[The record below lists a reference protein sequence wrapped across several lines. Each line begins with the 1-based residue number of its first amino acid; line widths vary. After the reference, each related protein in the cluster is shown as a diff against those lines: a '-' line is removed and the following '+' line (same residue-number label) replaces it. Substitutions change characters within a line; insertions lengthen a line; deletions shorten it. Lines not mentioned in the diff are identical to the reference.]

1 MTPGELLA
9 HAAGLGVRLWVENG
23 RLRFQAPAGVMNPE
37 LQSRLAASRAELI
50 SLLGQLQG
58 PTTAGAPMER
68 VAREGPLALSFA
80 QQRLWFQEQL
90 HPEAPANNLTGAVVL
105 SGPLDI
111 PALGEAL
118 AALVARHESL
128 RTTLGET
135 GGVPHQ
141 RVGAPWRPLLAP
153 EALAGPSDG
162 DRLEQARQVARDESA
177 RRFDLGR
184 EPPLRVRLLRL
195 DAQRFVLV
203 LSLHHIA
210 ADGVGLQV
218 LEHDLAVLYRA
229 SRSGSGSS
237 LPPLPTQVAD
247 FAAWQRRWVEG
258 PEYTAQLVYWKRQL
272 AGLSPVEL
280 PTDHPRQRV
289 SSMRGAEVRLPLL
302 SGPQA
307 RRLRALGHAE
317 GATSYMVLL
326 AALGVV
332 LRRWTRQEDLVV
344 GGAAANR
351 HRPGLEGILGFFINL
366 LLLRLDVGGNP
377 RFRELVRRV
386 RQVCVEAYSHQ
397 DLPFDRLV
405 DALQP
410 DRERGDSPFYRVAL
424 AVSDTP
430 WMPGHGLKLEGLESQ
445 PLDFPRGV
453 LDLELHLWVYDTE
466 DGMTGR
472 LEYAVDL
479 YSEAT
484 ARRLLEGFR
493 LVLEAV
499 VEAPDR
505 PIHGLS
511 VLGEREREL
520 QLSAWNHTGRTYPRD
535 STVHALFAERARR
548 CAQAPAVRYGD
559 RELTYG
565 ELEARAHRLARGLA
579 ARGVRRG
586 DFVALRL
593 ERSPELI
600 VSMLAVLEAG
610 AAYVPLDPSYPV
622 PRQELMLRDSGAR
635 LVLHLGPLPFSPACS
650 TLDLGVWDAS
660 SDAPDV
666 PVLPEGSADDLAYV
680 IYTSG
685 STGQPKGVAVTHRA
699 ISRLVLGTD
708 YVQLTP
714 EDRMAQ
720 ASNAS
725 FDAATFEIWGALLN
739 GALLVGL
746 SQEQTVS
753 PSRLAEA
760 LRAQRVSVLFVT
772 TALFNHVAREQPEAF
787 ACLGSLLFGGEAV
800 DPVSVRR
807 VLEQGAP
814 RRLLHVYGPTENT
827 TFSTFHLVAS
837 APLPGQTVPIGMP
850 IAHSRAYVLDEG
862 LQPVPVGAI
871 GELYLGGEGLALGYL
886 GRPEATAERFVPDP
900 HSSVPGGR
908 LYRTGDLARRREDG
922 AVLFVGRVDRQVKL
936 RGFRVEPA
944 EIEAHLREH
953 AGVAAVAV
961 EPRGEGSARRLLAY
975 LVPHPGHH
983 PGTDELRAFLRARL
997 PEYMIPAGFCLLDA
1011 LPLTPN
1017 GKLDRAALPEPLP
1030 AGPSPEQAPLV
1041 PPRGPIESLLVEIWR
1056 DVLGV
1061 PRVSAHDDF
1070 FFLGGHSL
1078 QATRIVSRLR
1088 EALRVEVPL
1097 RSFFDAPRLS
1107 ELAAQVQHLLGS
1119 GQQRPELLAA
1129 PRPSRLPLSFA
1140 QQRLWFLQQLA
1151 PHGTAYHILDAW
1163 RFHGA
1168 PEDGA
1173 LERALARLVRRHES
1187 LRTTFEVHE
1196 GSPQQRLHATVEV
1209 PLRRVE
1215 LRSHG
1220 ARAWDEAV
1228 RWMRAEALRPLPL
1241 TEGPLLRVSLLR
1253 LADAEHLLFLELH
1266 HIIADGWSLGV
1277 WCRELSALY
1286 EAELNGAPDPL
1297 PPLPVQYADFAL
1309 WQRDWLRGAV
1319 LEAELGHWRERLAG
1333 LSPLRLPADYVRP
1346 EVQGFNGAAHRFT
1359 LPAPLVRALRGLGH
1373 EQGASLFMVLLS
1385 AFKALLSR
1393 YSGQRDIA
1401 VGVPIA
1407 NRTRGEVEGLI
1418 GFFVNT
1424 LVLRTRFE
1432 DDPSFRELL
1441 ARVRESTLE
1450 AYAHQDV
1457 PFERIVE
1464 ELQPERQANQ
1474 NPLVQV
1480 IFALQNAP
1488 REPLRLGGLEG
1499 EHLEYLVATT
1509 RFDLELHLWEE
1520 GEVLS
1525 GIAVYDRELF
1535 GARTVEHLVE
1545 AWRTLLEGV
1554 ARNTGT
1560 RVSALPLV
1568 ARQEPREA
1576 PPALP
1581 VELEESIG
1589 SRFSSVARRRADAIA
1604 LTQEGR
1610 HLSYAELEERSER
1623 LARRLVDGGVRPGDR
1638 VGLVS
1643 ERSMA
1648 RIIGLLAILKAG
1660 AAYVPLELRQPVA
1673 RLGQLIDAAGVR
1685 CVLAAG
1691 PALAELEALGRPLT
1705 LVDVEAVPPD
1715 APALASGQAPGGD
1728 ALAYVLFTSGS
1739 TGAPKGVCVPHRAV
1753 LRLVHAPSYVHLSEQ
1768 EVVLHYAPLEFD
1780 ASTFEIWG
1788 ALLNGARLVLM
1799 PPGQQSL
1806 ERLGRE
1812 IRSEQVST
1820 LWLTAGLFRLMVDEQ
1835 LESLRGVRQLLAG
1848 GDVLPVP
1855 QVNRLCAMLPG
1866 CRLINGYGPTEC
1878 CTFVCCHTVE
1888 ELMAPGGSV
1897 PIGTPIDVGQARVLD
1912 ERLEPVPEGAPGEL
1926 CIAGPGLAW
1935 GYLGDPAL
1943 TAERFVPDPL
1953 ARVAGARV
1961 YRTGDR
1967 VRLRPEGTLEFLGR
1981 LDQQLKV
1988 RGFRIEPGE
1997 VEAAVLTHPGV
2008 QSAVVVGREGPGGLK
2023 ELVCYATPRVEA
2035 PATGEGSEQEGRLV
2049 REWESVFE
2057 HHLYREAAV
2066 GGSPTF
2072 NIVGWKSSY
2081 TGEPVPAEQMRDW
2094 LRHRVERVRHLAPRS
2109 ILEVGCGTGLMLFA
2123 LLPHCER
2130 YVGTDFSQSALDY
2143 VGQHLPAEARPRV
2156 ELLCRAADDWSG
2168 LAPRAFDAVV
2178 INSVVQYFPSEAHL
2192 RTVLEHCID
2201 AAAEGG
2207 SVFVGDVRSL
2217 PLLEAF
2223 HASVELERVGPT
2235 ASLGEWRERV
2245 RRAVLEDNELVID
2258 PAFFVALAHAH
2269 PRVRHVDIELTR
2281 GTHPNE
2287 MSRFRYNAVLHI
2299 GSEAAPSEAAP
2310 VEWLAWNAPGVDL
2323 EALRERLRREP
2334 RPLGVASIPNAR
2346 VLPASRAAEAL
2357 RPAGGVRRMEDLR
2370 RLVAQG
2376 EPEAQEPDLFW
2387 ELAES
2392 LGYVAGVSWSPA
2404 REDGAFDVL
2413 FLPASLG
2420 TRPRW
2425 LGPTPLG
2432 RLPPEAWAGQRL
2444 ASEPRRARLSLG
2456 LGNTL
2461 RAHLQAR
2468 LPDFLV
2474 PSRFVVLHAL
2484 PLTPNGK
2491 VDRAA
2496 LPHPE
2501 PVRMDPAA
2509 LVSPSNDMEQLIA
2522 DVWRETLG
2530 LEAVDRQD
2538 NFFDVGGHSLL
2549 LVQVC
2554 SRLEARL
2561 GRRIELVTL
2570 FRFSSIASLAEHLTA
2585 STAPRAELAQ
2595 VQRNAAERAS
2605 RQQQA
2610 AQQRRARPNR
2620 GAPHDA

>member
-1 MTPGELLA
+1 MNPGELLA

-23 RLRFQAPAGVMNPE
+23 RLRFHAPTGVMNPE

-50 SLLGQLQG
+50 SLLQQLQG
-58 PTTAGAPMER
+58 PQTAAAPMPR
-68 VAREGPLALSFA
+68 VSREGPLELSFA

-90 HPEAPANNLTGAVVL
+90 HPDAPANNLTGAVVL
-105 SGPLDI
+105 SGPLDLA
-111 PALGEAL
+111 ALGSAL

-128 RTTLGET
+128 RTLLGAS

-141 RVGAPWRPLLAP
+141 RVVAPWRP
-153 EALAGPSDG
+153 ALEVESLPGASAGE
-162 DRLEQARQVARDESA
+162 RLEQARQVARDEAS
-177 RRFDLGR
+177 RRFDLER

-195 DAQRFVLV
+195 DPERFVLV

-218 LEHDLAVLYRA
+218 LERELSALYRA
-229 SRSGSGSS
+229 SRSGTDGA
-237 LPPLPTQVAD
+237 LPVLPAQVAD

-258 PEYTAQLVYWKRQL
+258 PEYPAQLDYWKRQL
-272 AGLSPVEL
+272 AGLCPVEL
-280 PTDHPRQRV
+280 PTDHPRQRA

-302 SGPQA
+302 SGAQA
-307 RRLRALGHAE
+307 RKLRALGHAE

-332 LRRWTRQEDLVV
+332 LRTWTRQEDLVV

-351 HRPGLEGILGFFINL
+351 HRPGLEGILGFFINII
-366 LLLRLDVGGNP
+366 LLRLDVSGHP

-386 RQVCVEAYSHQ
+386 RQVCLDAYSHQ

-410 DRERGDSPFYRVAL
+410 GRERGDSPLYRVAL

-430 WMPGHGLKLEGLESQ
+430 WMPGHGLKLDGLDSL

-493 LVLEAV
+493 QVLEAV
-499 VEAPDR
+499 VEAPDA
-505 PIHGLS
+505 PLHTLS

-520 QLSAWNHTGRTYPRD
+520 QLSTWNRTGKPYPREA
-535 STVHALFAERARR
+535 TVHALFAERARQSP
-548 CAQAPAVRYGD
+548 QAPAVCYGE
-559 RELTYG
+559 RTLTYE
-565 ELEARAHRLARGLA
+565 ELWTRARRLARGLV

-586 DFVALRL
+586 DLVALRL

-622 PRQELMLRDSGAR
+622 PRQELMLGDCGAR
-635 LVLHLGPLPFSPACS
+635 LLLHLGPLPFTPACA
-650 TLDLGVWDAS
+650 TLELGAWEAS
-660 SDAPDV
+660 SEDPG
-666 PVLPEGSADDLAYV
+666 PVTLPEGSGDDLAYV

-685 STGQPKGVAVTHRA
+685 STGQPKGVAVPHRA

-708 YVQLTP
+708 YVQLSAG
-714 EDRMAQ
+714 DRVAQ

-746 SQEQTVS
+746 SPEQTIS

-760 LRAQRVSVLFVT
+760 LRALRVTTLFVT
-772 TALFNHVAREQPEAF
+772 TALFNHVAREAPEAF
-787 ACLGSLLFGGEAV
+787 SPLDSLLFGGEAV
-800 DPVSVRR
+800 DPSSVRR
-807 VLEQGAP
+807 VLELGAP

-827 TFSTFHLVAS
+827 TFSTFHHVAS
-837 APLPGQTVPIGMP
+837 APTAGQTVPIGMP
-850 IAHSRAYVLDEG
+850 IANSRLYVLDEA
-862 LQPVPVGAI
+862 LRPVPVGAI
-871 GELYLGGEGLALGYL
+871 GELYLGGDGVALGYL

-900 HSSVPGGR
+900 YGPVPGSR

-961 EPRGEGSARRLLAY
+961 ELHGEGTARRLLAHV
-975 LVPHPGHH
+975 VPHPGHR
-983 PGTDELRAFLRARL
+983 PGTEELRTFLRARL
-997 PEYMIPAGFCLLDA
+997 PEYMIPAGFSLLDA

-1017 GKLDRAALPEPLP
+1017 GKLDRSALPDLLP
-1030 AGPSPEQAPLV
+1030 TESGPEQAPLV
-1041 PPRGPIESLLVEIWR
+1041 APRGPIESMLVDIWR
-1056 DVLGV
+1056 DVLGL

-1070 FFLGGHSL
+1070 FSLGGHSL
-1078 QATRIVSRLR
+1078 QATRVVSRLR

-1097 RSFFDAPRLS
+1097 RAFFDAPRLS
-1107 ELAAQVQHLLGS
+1107 ELAARVEHQLGH
-1119 GQQRPELLAA
+1119 GPQRPELLAA
-1129 PRPSRLPLSFA
+1129 SRPERLPLSFA

-1168 PEDGA
+1168 PDVRA
-1173 LERALARLVRRHES
+1173 LEQALTGLARRHES
-1187 LRTTFEVHE
+1187 LRTTFDVQD
-1196 GSPQQRLHATVEV
+1196 GSPQQRIHAPAEV
-1209 PLRRVE
+1209 RLAQVE
-1215 LRSHG
+1215 LRAHG
-1220 ARAWDEAV
+1220 THAWDEAV

-1241 TEGPLLRVSLLR
+1241 TEGPLMRVSLLR
-1253 LADAEHLLFLELH
+1253 LTDTEHLLFLELH

-1277 WCRELSALY
+1277 WSRELSRLY
-1286 EAELNGAPDPL
+1286 EAALHGVSEPL
-1297 PPLPVQYADFAL
+1297 PSLPVQYADFAL
-1309 WQRDWLRGAV
+1309 WQRSWLHGAV

-1333 LSPLRLPADYVRP
+1333 LKPLRLPADHVRP
-1346 EVQGFNGAAHRFT
+1346 EVQAFNGAAHRFT
-1359 LPAPLVRALRGLGH
+1359 LPASLSKALRTLGH
-1373 EQGASLFMVLLS
+1373 EQGASLFMVLL
-1385 AFKALLSR
+1385 AGFKALLSR
-1393 YSGQRDIA
+1393 YSGQSDIA

-1407 NRTRGEVEGLI
+1407 NRTRGEAEELI

-1424 LVLRTRFE
+1424 LVMRTRFE

-1464 ELQPERQANQ
+1464 ELRPERQANQ

-1488 REPLRLGGLEG
+1488 REPLRLAALEG

-1520 GEVLS
+1520 GEELA

-1535 GARTVEHLVE
+1535 GARTVERMVE

-1554 ARNTGT
+1554 VHGFTA

-1568 ARQEPREA
+1568 ARHEAPRTV

-1581 VELEESIG
+1581 AALEESIG
-1589 SRFSSVARRRADAIA
+1589 ARFSAVARRRGQAIA
-1604 LTQEGR
+1604 LTLEGQ

-1623 LARRLVDGGVRPGDR
+1623 LARRLVASGVRTGDR
-1638 VGLVS
+1638 VGLVT

-1660 AAYVPLELRQPVA
+1660 AAYVPLELRQPAA
-1673 RLGQLIDAAGVR
+1673 RLTQLIDSAGVG
-1685 CVLAAG
+1685 CVLATG
-1691 PALAELEALGRPLT
+1691 SALAELEALGRPLT
-1705 LVDVEAVPPD
+1705 LVDVEATPAE
-1715 APALASGQAPGGD
+1715 APALVPGHAPGGD

-1739 TGAPKGVCVPHRAV
+1739 TGTPKAVCIPHRAV
-1753 LRLVHAPSYVHLSEQ
+1753 LRLIHEPSYVSLSEQ

-1812 IRSEQVST
+1812 LRAEGVST

-1855 QVNRLCAMLPG
+1855 QVQRLRATLPE

-1888 ELMAPGGSV
+1888 RTAPGSSV
-1897 PIGTPIDVGQARVLD
+1897 PIGTPIDVGQACVVD
-1912 ERLEPVPEGAPGEL
+1912 ERLNPVPEGAPGEL
-1926 CIAGPGLAW
+1926 CIGGPGLAW
-1935 GYLGDPAL
+1935 GYLGHPEL
-1943 TAERFVPDPL
+1943 TAERFIPDPL
-1953 ARVAGARV
+1953 GRSPGARV

-1967 VRLRPEGTLEFLGR
+1967 VRLRPEGTFEFLGR
-1981 LDQQLKV
+1981 VDQQLKV

-1997 VEAAVLTHPGV
+1997 VEAAVLTHP
-2008 QSAVVVGREGPGGLK
+2008 AVEATVVLGREGPGGIQ
-2023 ELVCYATPRVEA
+2023 ELVCYATPRVET
-2035 PATGEGSEQEGRLV
+2035 PAAGGGAEQERRLV
-2049 REWESVFE
+2049 SEWESVFDR
-2057 HHLYREAAV
+2057 HMYREAAV

-2081 TGEPVPAEQMRDW
+2081 TGEPVPAEQMHDW
-2094 LRHRVERVRHLAPRS
+2094 LRHRVERVRHLSPRS
-2109 ILEVGCGTGLMLFA
+2109 ILEIGCGTGLMLFA

-2130 YVGTDFSQSALDY
+2130 YVGTDFSQAALDY
-2143 VGQHLPAEARPRV
+2143 IARHLPSESRPRV
-2156 ELLCRAADDWSG
+2156 ELLCRTADDWSG
-2168 LAPRAFDAVV
+2168 WASRSFDAVV
-2178 INSVVQYFPSEAHL
+2178 INSVVQYFPSEDYL
-2192 RTVLEHCID
+2192 RQVLERCID
-2201 AAAEGG
+2201 AATEGG
-2207 SVFVGDVRSL
+2207 SIFVGDVRGL
-2217 PLLEAF
+2217 PLLDAF
-2223 HASVELERVGPT
+2223 HASVELERVGPG
-2235 ASLGEWRERV
+2235 ASLAEWRERV
-2245 RRAVLEDNELVID
+2245 RRAVLEDNELLVD
-2258 PAFFVALAHAH
+2258 PAFFVALARSH

-2299 GSEAAPSEAAP
+2299 GPPPASSGHD
-2310 VEWLAWNAPGVDL
+2310 VEWLAWGAPGVEK

-2334 RPLGVASIPNAR
+2334 RPLGVTGVPNAR
-2346 VLPASRAAEAL
+2346 VLPAVRAAEAL
-2357 RPAGGVRRMEDLR
+2357 HPSGGVRRMEELR
-2370 RLVAQG
+2370 QRLTSPDATG
-2376 EPEAQEPDLFW
+2376 EDPDAFW
-2387 ELAES
+2387 ALAES
-2392 LGYVAGVSWSPA
+2392 LGYVAAVSWSPS
-2404 REDGAFDVL
+2404 RHDGAFDVL
-2413 FLPASLG
+2413 FLPSPEGA
-2420 TRPRW
+2420 RPRW
-2425 LGPTPLG
+2425 LGPTPLTRLEPEDQAG
-2432 RLPPEAWAGQRL
+2432 RRL
-2444 ASEPRRARLSLG
+2444 TSEPRRASLSLG
-2456 LGNTL
+2456 LGSGL
-2461 RAHLQAR
+2461 RTHLQAR

-2474 PSRFVVLHAL
+2474 PSRFVILNAL

-2501 PVRMDPAA
+2501 PARANTDA
-2509 LVSPSNDMEQLIA
+2509 LVPPSNDLERLIA
-2522 DVWRETLG
+2522 EVWREKLG

-2570 FRFSSIASLAEHLTA
+2570 FRFPSIASLAEHLGTA
-2585 STAPRAELAQ
+2585 EAPRDGMEQ

-2620 GAPHDA
+2620 GSPQ

>member
-1 MTPGELLA
+1 MLA
-9 HAAGLGVRLWVENG
+9 HASGLGVRLWVENG
-23 RLRFQAPAGVMNPE
+23 RLRFQAPTGVMTSE
-37 LQSRLAASRAELI
+37 LQSRLAASRGELI
-50 SLLGQLQG
+50 SLLQQLQG
-58 PTTAGAPMER
+58 PQTASAPMAR
-68 VAREGPLALSFA
+68 VSREGPLALSFA

-90 HPEAPANNLTGAVVL
+90 HPEAPANNLTGAVLL
-105 SGPLDI
+105 SGPLEV
-111 PALGEAL
+111 AAMGEAL

-128 RTTLGET
+128 RTTLGAAN
-135 GGVPHQ
+135 GVPHQ
-141 RVGAPWRPLLAP
+141 LVGAPWRPPVEP
-153 EALAGPSDG
+153 EALPGPSADE
-162 DRLEQARQVARDESA
+162 RLEQARQVARDESA

-195 DAQRFVLV
+195 DSQRFVLV

-229 SRSGSGSS
+229 ARSGTSS
-237 LPPLPTQVAD
+237 PLPPLPVQVAD
-247 FAAWQRRWVEG
+247 FAAWQRQWVEG
-258 PEYTAQLVYWKRQL
+258 PEYPAQLGYWKRQL

-280 PTDHPRQRV
+280 PTDLPRQRA

-307 RRLRALGHAE
+307 RRLRALGHDE

-326 AALGVV
+326 AALGVL
-332 LRRWTRQEDLVV
+332 LRRWTRQEDLVI

-351 HRPGLEGILGFFINL
+351 HRPGLEGILGFFINV
-366 LLLRLDVGGNP
+366 LLLRVDVGGNP

-405 DALQP
+405 DVLQP
-410 DRERGDSPFYRVAL
+410 GRERGDSPFYRVAL

-493 LVLEAV
+493 QVLEAV

-505 PIHGLS
+505 PINALS

-520 QLSAWNHTGRTYPRD
+520 QLFAWNRTERTYPREA
-535 STVHALFAERARR
+535 TVHALFEERARR

-559 RELTYG
+559 RTLTYE
-565 ELEARAHRLARGLA
+565 ELETRAHRLARGLA

-586 DFVALRL
+586 DLVALRL

-600 VSMLAVLEAG
+600 VSMLAVLKAG
-610 AAYVPLDPSYPV
+610 AAYVPLDPAYPV
-622 PRQELMLRDSGAR
+622 PRQEFMLRDCGAR
-635 LVLHLGPLPFSPACS
+635 LLLHLGPLPFTPSCS
-650 TLDLGVWDAS
+650 TLDLGVWDSS
-660 SDAPDV
+660 SDV
-666 PVLPEGSADDLAYV
+666 PGAAVLPEGSADDLTYV

-685 STGQPKGVAVTHRA
+685 STGQPKGVAVSHRA

-708 YVQLTP
+708 YVRITL
-714 EDRMAQ
+714 EDRVAQ

-746 SQEQTVS
+746 SSEQAVS

-760 LRAQRVSVLFVT
+760 LRKLRVSVLFVT

-787 ACLGSLLFGGEAV
+787 APLDSLLFGGEAV
-800 DPVSVRR
+800 DPVSVRH
-807 VLEQGAP
+807 VLERGAP

-827 TFSTFHLVAS
+827 TFSTFHLVTS
-837 APLPGQTVPIGMP
+837 APLPGHTVPIGGP
-850 IAHSRAYVLDEG
+850 IANSRLYVLDEG

-871 GELYLGGEGLALGYL
+871 GELYLGGDGVALGYL
-886 GRPEATAERFVPDP
+886 GRPDATAERFVPDP
-900 HSSVPGGR
+900 HGPVPGGR
-908 LYRTGDLARRREDG
+908 LYRTGDLARLREDG

-953 AGVAAVAV
+953 PGVAAVAV
-961 EPRGEGSARRLLAY
+961 ELHGEGTARRLLAHV
-975 LVPHPGHH
+975 VPHPGHR
-983 PGTDELRAFLRARL
+983 PGTDELRAFLRTRL
-997 PEYMIPAGFCLLDA
+997 PEYMIPAGFSLLDA

-1017 GKLDRAALPEPLP
+1017 GKLDRAALPELLP
-1030 AGPSPEQAPLV
+1030 TGSGPEQAPLV
-1041 PPRGPIESLLVEIWR
+1041 PPRGPIESLLVDIWR

-1070 FFLGGHSL
+1070 FTLGGHSL
-1078 QATRIVSRLR
+1078 QATRVVSRLR
-1088 EALRVEVPL
+1088 EAFRVEVPL
-1097 RSFFDAPRLS
+1097 RAFFDAPLLS
-1107 ELAAQVQHLLGS
+1107 ELAAQVERLLGS

-1129 PRPSRLPLSFA
+1129 SRPSRLPLSFA

-1151 PHGTAYHILDAW
+1151 PQSTAYHILDAW

-1168 PEDGA
+1168 PDAHA
-1173 LERALARLVRRHES
+1173 LTRALTWLAHRHES
-1187 LRTTFEVHE
+1187 LRTTFDVHD
-1196 GSPQQRLHATVEV
+1196 GSPQQHIHAPAEV
-1209 PLRRVE
+1209 PLARVE

-1220 ARAWDEAV
+1220 PRAWEEAV
-1228 RWMRAEALRPLPL
+1228 RWMRTEALRPLPL
-1241 TEGPLLRVSLLR
+1241 TEGPLMRVSLLR
-1253 LADAEHLLFLELH
+1253 LGDTEHVLFLELH

-1277 WCRELSALY
+1277 WSRELSRLY
-1286 EAELNGAPDPL
+1286 EAALDGTADPL
-1297 PPLPVQYADFAL
+1297 PPPLVQYADFAL
-1309 WQRDWLRGAV
+1309 WQRDWLRGTV

-1333 LSPLRLPADYVRP
+1333 LAPLRLPADYVRP

-1359 LPAPLVRALRGLGH
+1359 LPSSLTRALRGLGH
-1373 EQGASLFMVLLS
+1373 EQGASLFMVLL
-1385 AFKALLSR
+1385 AGFKALLSR

-1441 ARVRESTLE
+1441 ARVRECTLE

-1480 IFALQNAP
+1480 IFALQNSP

-1509 RFDLELHLWEE
+1509 RFDLEMHLWEE
-1520 GEVLS
+1520 GEELS

-1535 GARTVEHLVE
+1535 GARTVEQLVE

-1554 ARNTGT
+1554 ARSTAT
-1560 RVSALPLV
+1560 RVTELPLV
-1568 ARQEPREA
+1568 SRRELPREV

-1581 VELEESIG
+1581 SALEESMG
-1589 SRFSSVARRRADAIA
+1589 ARFSSVARRRADAIA
-1604 LTQEGR
+1604 LTQDGR
-1610 HLSYAELEERSER
+1610 HMSYAELEERSER
-1623 LARRLVDGGVRPGDR
+1623 LARRLVAVGVHPGDR
-1638 VGLVS
+1638 VGLVT

-1660 AAYVPLELRQPVA
+1660 AAYVPLDLRQPAA
-1673 RLGQLIDAAGVR
+1673 RLGRLIDSAGVR
-1685 CVLAAG
+1685 CVLATGA
-1691 PALAELEALGRPLT
+1691 ALAELEALGRPLT
-1705 LVDVEAVPPD
+1705 LVDAEAVPPD
-1715 APALASGQAPGGD
+1715 APALVPGRAPGGD

-1739 TGAPKGVCVPHRAV
+1739 TGEPKGVCVPHRAV
-1753 LRLVHAPSYVHLSEQ
+1753 LRLVHAPSYVQLSEQ

-1812 IRSEQVST
+1812 LRSEQVST

-1855 QVNRLCAMLPG
+1855 QVNHLRATLPG

-1888 ELMAPGGSV
+1888 ELTSPGNSV
-1897 PIGTPIDVGQARVLD
+1897 PIGTPIDVGQACVVD

-1926 CIAGPGLAW
+1926 CIGGPGLAW
-1935 GYLGDPAL
+1935 GYLDHPAL
-1943 TAERFVPDPL
+1943 TAERFIPDPL
-1953 ARVAGARV
+1953 GRAPGARV

-1981 LDQQLKV
+1981 VDQQLKV

-1997 VEAAVLTHPGV
+1997 VEAAVLTHPCV
-2008 QSAVVVGREGPGGLK
+2008 QSAVVVGRDGPGGIK
-2023 ELVCYATPRVEA
+2023 ELVCYATPRVDA
-2035 PATGEGSEQEGRLV
+2035 PNAGEGSEQEQRLV
-2049 REWESVFE
+2049 REWESVFDR
-2057 HHLYREAAV
+2057 HLYREEAV

-2081 TGEPVPAEQMRDW
+2081 TGEPVPAGEMRDW

-2109 ILEVGCGTGLMLFA
+2109 LLEIGCGTGLMLFA

-2130 YVGTDFSQSALDY
+2130 YVGTDFSQSAIDY
-2143 VGQHLPAEARPRV
+2143 VGQHLPTEARSRV
-2156 ELLCRAADDWSG
+2156 ELLCRTADDWSG
-2168 LAPRAFDAVV
+2168 MAPRSFDTVV
-2178 INSVVQYFPSEAHL
+2178 INSVVQYFPSEEHL
-2192 RTVLEHCID
+2192 RQVLEHCID
-2201 AAAEGG
+2201 ATTEGG

-2299 GSEAAPSEAAP
+2299 GSRPAPSEAP
-2310 VEWLAWNAPGVDL
+2310 VEWLTWSSPGVDL

-2346 VLPASRAAEAL
+2346 VLPASQAAEAL
-2357 RPAGGVRRMEDLR
+2357 RPTGGVRRMEDLR
-2370 RLVAQG
+2370 RRVAQP
-2376 EPEAQEPDLFW
+2376 EPEAQDPDLFW

-2392 LGYVAGVSWSPA
+2392 LGYVAGVSWSPG

-2413 FLPASLG
+2413 FLPAS
-2420 TRPRW
+2420 REMPRW

-2432 RLPPEAWAGQRL
+2432 QLPPEAWASRRL
-2444 ASEPRRARLSLG
+2444 TSEPRRASLSLG
-2456 LGNTL
+2456 LGSTL

-2474 PSRFVVLHAL
+2474 PSRFVILHAL

-2501 PVRMDPAA
+2501 PARTGSAA
-2509 LVSPSNDMEQLIA
+2509 LVPPSNELERLIA
-2522 DVWRETLG
+2522 EVWRDVLG

-2570 FRFSSIASLAEHLTA
+2570 FRFPSIAALAEHLAA
-2585 STAPRAELAQ
+2585 SEAPRGELAQ

-2610 AQQRRARPNR
+2610 AQQRRARLNR
-2620 GAPHDA
+2620 GSAHDA

>member
-1 MTPGELLA
+1 MNPGELLA
-9 HAAGLGVRLWVENG
+9 HAAGLGVRLWVEDG
-23 RLRFQAPAGVMNPE
+23 RLRFQAPPGVMTSE
-37 LQSRLAASRAELI
+37 LQSRLASSRGALI
-50 SLLGQLQG
+50 SLLQQLQG
-58 PTTAGAPMER
+58 SPAATAPMER
-68 VAREGPLALSFA
+68 VSREGPLQLSFA

-90 HPEAPANNLTGAVVL
+90 HPGAPANNLTGAVVL
-105 SGPLDI
+105 SGPLDVA
-111 PALGEAL
+111 ALASAL

-128 RTTLGET
+128 RTTLGES

-141 RVGAPWRPLLAP
+141 RVGPPWQPALEV
-153 EALAGPSDG
+153 EALSGASAGE
-162 DRLEQARQVARDESA
+162 RLEQARQVAREESA

-184 EPPLRVRLLRL
+184 EPALRVRLLRL
-195 DAQRFVLV
+195 DPQRFVLV

-218 LEHDLAVLYRA
+218 LEQELAVLYRV
-229 SRSGSGSS
+229 SRSGTDSM
-237 LPPLPTQVAD
+237 LPVLPAQVAD

-258 PEYTAQLVYWKRQL
+258 PEYPVQLAYWKRQL
-272 AGLSPVEL
+272 AGVSPVEL
-280 PTDHPRQRV
+280 PTDQPRQRAL
-289 SSMRGAEVRLPLL
+289 SMRGAEVRLPLL

-326 AALGVV
+326 AALGVL
-332 LRRWTRQEDLVV
+332 LRQWTRQEDLVV

-351 HRPGLEGILGFFINL
+351 HRPGMEGILGFFINII
-366 LLLRLDVGGNP
+366 LLRLDVSGNP
-377 RFRELVRRV
+377 RFGELVRRV

-410 DRERGDSPFYRVAL
+410 GRERGDSPLYRVAL

-430 WMPGHGLKLEGLESQ
+430 WMPGHGLKLEGLDSL

-453 LDLELHLWVYDTE
+453 LDLEMHLWVYDTE
-466 DGMTGR
+466 EGMTGR
-472 LEYAVDL
+472 LEYSVDL

-484 ARRLLEGFR
+484 ARRLLEGLR
-493 LVLEAV
+493 RVLEAV
-499 VEAPDR
+499 VEAPEQ
-505 PIHGLS
+505 PINGLT
-511 VLGEREREL
+511 VLSQQEREL
-520 QLSAWNHTGRTYPRD
+520 QLSGWNRTERTYPREA
-535 STVHALFAERARR
+535 TIHALFEERARQ
-548 CAQAPAVRYGD
+548 CAQAPAVRYGE
-559 RELTYG
+559 RTLTYG
-565 ELEARAHRLARGLA
+565 ELETRAQRLALGLA
-579 ARGVRRG
+579 ARGIRRG
-586 DFVALRL
+586 DRVALRL

-600 VSMLAVLEAG
+600 VSMLAVLKAG
-610 AAYVPLDPSYPV
+610 AAYVPLDPVYPV
-622 PRQELMLRDSGAR
+622 PRQEFMLRDCGAR
-635 LVLHLGPLPFSPACS
+635 LLLHLGPLPFTPSCA
-650 TLDLGVWDAS
+650 TLELGGWEAS
-660 SDAPDV
+660 SELPGEEA
-666 PVLPEGSADDLAYV
+666 LPEVSGEDLAYV

-685 STGQPKGVAVTHRA
+685 STGQPKGVAVPHRA

-708 YVQLTP
+708 YVQLTA
-714 EDRMAQ
+714 EDRVAQ

-746 SQEQTVS
+746 APEQTVT

-760 LRAQRVSVLFVT
+760 LRALRVSVLFVT

-787 ACLGSLLFGGEAV
+787 AGLDSLLFGGEAV
-800 DPVSVRR
+800 DPTSVRR
-807 VLEQGAP
+807 VFERGAP

-827 TFSTFHLVAS
+827 TFSTFHLVTS
-837 APLPGQTVPIGMP
+837 APLTGQTVPIGAP
-850 IAHSRAYVLDEG
+850 IANSRLYVLDEA
-862 LQPVPVGAI
+862 LRPLPVGAI
-871 GELYLGGEGLALGYL
+871 GELYLGGDGVALGYL

-900 HSSVPGGR
+900 HGPLPGGR
-908 LYRTGDLARRREDG
+908 LYRTGDLVRRREDG

-961 EPRGEGSARRLLAY
+961 ELHGEGSARRLLAHV
-975 LVPHPGHH
+975 VPHPGHR
-983 PGTDELRAFLRARL
+983 PGTNELRTFLRARL
-997 PEYMIPAGFCLLDA
+997 PEYMIPAGFSLLKA

-1017 GKLDRAALPEPLP
+1017 GKLDRAALPNLLP
-1030 AGPSPEQAPLV
+1030 TEQGTEQTPLV
-1041 PPRGPIESLLVEIWR
+1041 PPRGPIESQLVDIWR
-1056 DVLGV
+1056 DVLGL

-1070 FFLGGHSL
+1070 FALGGHSL
-1078 QATRIVSRLR
+1078 QATRVASRLR
-1088 EALRVEVPL
+1088 EALQVEVPL
-1097 RSFFDAPRLS
+1097 RTFFDTPQLS
-1107 ELAAQVQHLLGS
+1107 KLAARVESLLGRGS
-1119 GQQRPELLAA
+1119 QRPELLAA
-1129 PRPSRLPLSFA
+1129 SRPSRLPLSFA

-1163 RFHGA
+1163 RFQGA
-1168 PEDGA
+1168 PDVHA
-1173 LERALARLVRRHES
+1173 LEQALTGLVRRHES
-1187 LRTTFEVHE
+1187 LRTTFEVQG
-1196 GSPQQRLHATVEV
+1196 GSPQQRIQEPAEV
-1209 PLRRVE
+1209 PLARMD
-1215 LRSHG
+1215 LRPHG
-1220 ARAWDEAV
+1220 PRAWEEAV

-1241 TEGPLLRVSLLR
+1241 SDGPLMRVSLLR
-1253 LADAEHLLFLELH
+1253 LTDTEHVLFLELH

-1277 WCRELSALY
+1277 WSRELSQLY
-1286 EAELNGAPDPL
+1286 EAALEGRPEPL
-1297 PPLPVQYADFAL
+1297 PPPPIQYADFAL

-1333 LSPLRLPADYVRP
+1333 LTPLRLPADYVRP

-1359 LPAPLVRALRGLGH
+1359 LPASLAGALRGLGH
-1373 EQGASLFMVLLS
+1373 EQGASLFMVLL
-1385 AFKALLSR
+1385 AGFKALLSR

-1432 DDPSFRELL
+1432 DDPPFRELL

-1464 ELQPERQANQ
+1464 ELQPERQSNQ

-1488 REPLRLGGLEG
+1488 REPLRLAGLEA

-1520 GEVLS
+1520 GEELS

-1545 AWRTLLEGV
+1545 AWRTLLERV
-1554 ARNTGT
+1554 ASSVTS
-1560 RVSALPLV
+1560 RVSELPLT
-1568 ARQEPREA
+1568 ASTGAPRA
-1576 PPALP
+1576 ALLPQPAA
-1581 VELEESIG
+1581 LEESIAA
-1589 SRFSSVARRRADAIA
+1589 RFSAVARRRAEAIA
-1604 LTQEGR
+1604 LTQDGQ
-1610 HLSYAELEERSER
+1610 HLSYAELEARSER
-1623 LARRLVDGGVRPGDR
+1623 LARRLVATGVRPGER

-1660 AAYVPLELRQPVA
+1660 AAYVPLELRQPAA
-1673 RLGQLIDAAGVR
+1673 RLVQLLDSAGVR
-1685 CVLAAG
+1685 CVLATG
-1691 PALAELEALGRPLT
+1691 SALAELDALGRPLS
-1705 LVDVEAVPPD
+1705 LVDVEAVPPE
-1715 APALASGQAPGGD
+1715 APALVPGLSLGGD

-1739 TGAPKGVCVPHRAV
+1739 TGEPKAVCVPHRAV
-1753 LRLVHAPSYVHLSEQ
+1753 LRLIHEPSYVELSER

-1812 IRSEQVST
+1812 LRSEGVST
-1820 LWLTAGLFRLMVDEQ
+1820 LWLTSGLFRLMVDEQ

-1855 QVNRLCAMLPG
+1855 QVHRLRATLPG

-1878 CTFVCCHTVE
+1878 CTFVCCHTVDE
-1888 ELMAPGGSV
+1888 RTAPGSSV
-1897 PIGTPIDVGQARVLD
+1897 PIGMPIDVGQACVVD
-1912 ERLEPVPEGAPGEL
+1912 EQLRPVPEGAPGEL
-1926 CIAGPGLAW
+1926 CIGGPGLAW
-1935 GYLGDPAL
+1935 GYLGHPGL
-1943 TAERFVPDPL
+1943 SAERFIPDPL
-1953 ARVAGARV
+1953 GRSPGARV

-1967 VRLRPEGTLEFLGR
+1967 VRLRPEGVFEFLGR

-1997 VEAAVLTHPGV
+1997 VEAAVLTHPAV
-2008 QSAVVVGREGPGGLK
+2008 QSAVVLGRDGPGGIK
-2023 ELVCYATPRVEA
+2023 ELVCYATPRLEA
-2035 PATGEGSEQEGRLV
+2035 PGGGAEQERRLV
-2049 REWESVFE
+2049 SEWESVFDR
-2057 HHLYREAAV
+2057 HMYREEAV

-2081 TGEPVPAEQMRDW
+2081 TGEPIPAAQMRDW
-2094 LRHRVERVRHLAPRS
+2094 LRHRVERVRQLAPRS
-2109 ILEVGCGTGLMLFA
+2109 ILEIGCGTGLMLFA

-2130 YVGTDFSQSALDY
+2130 YVGTDFSQAALDY
-2143 VGQHLPAEARPRV
+2143 VGRHLPDTERSRV
-2156 ELLCRAADDWSG
+2156 ELLCRTAEDWSG
-2168 LAPRAFDAVV
+2168 WAPRSFDAVV
-2178 INSVVQYFPSEAHL
+2178 INSVVQYFPSGEHL
-2192 RTVLEHCID
+2192 RQVLDRCIES
-2201 AAAEGG
+2201 AADGG

-2223 HASVELERVGPT
+2223 HASVGLERVGPG

-2245 RRAVLEDNELVID
+2245 RRAVLEDNELVVD
-2258 PAFFVALAHAH
+2258 PALFVALAHAH
-2269 PRVRHVDIELTR
+2269 PRVRHVEIELTR

-2299 GSEAAPSEAAP
+2299 GPRPEPGEPSAQ
-2310 VEWLAWNAPGVDL
+2310 WLAWGSPGVGL
-2323 EALRERLRREP
+2323 EALRERLRRESL
-2334 RPLGVASIPNAR
+2334 PLGVSGVPNAR
-2346 VLPASRAAEAL
+2346 VLPAVRAAEAL
-2357 RPAGGVRRMEDLR
+2357 RAEGGVRRMEDLR
-2370 RLVAQG
+2370 RRVAPS
-2376 EPEAQEPDLFW
+2376 EPEGADPDAFW

-2392 LGYVAGVSWSPA
+2392 LGYVAAVSWSPG

-2413 FLPASLG
+2413 FLPAPSAKAPHW
-2420 TRPRW
+2420 R
-2425 LGPTPLG
+2425 GPTPL
-2432 RLPPEAWAGQRL
+2432 ARL
-2444 ASEPRRARLSLG
+2444 APEMWTGRRLTSEPRRASLSLG
-2456 LGNTL
+2456 LGSSL

-2474 PSRFVVLHAL
+2474 PSRFVILHAL

-2496 LPHPE
+2496 LPNPE
-2501 PVRMDPAA
+2501 PARAAPAA
-2509 LVSPSNDMEQLIA
+2509 LVPPSNELERLIA
-2522 DVWRETLG
+2522 EVWRETLG

-2570 FRFSSIASLAEHLTA
+2570 FRFASIASLAEHLGA
-2585 STAPRAELAQ
+2585 AEAPRGELAQ

-2620 GAPHDA
+2620 GSPHDA